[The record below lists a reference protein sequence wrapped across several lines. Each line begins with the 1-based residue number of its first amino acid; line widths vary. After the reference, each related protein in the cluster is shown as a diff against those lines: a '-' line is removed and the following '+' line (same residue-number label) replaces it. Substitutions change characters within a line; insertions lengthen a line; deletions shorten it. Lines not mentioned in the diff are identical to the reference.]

1 MNFKHEPVIYYDEPD
16 RKVVDLRPD
25 GVPFIPLASR
35 TLCRYTRES
44 PGLHVHKDLGEI
56 VYCVRGALSF
66 ETPERIWPFLPGDV
80 FVSGP
85 DEPHTMCMN
94 LKGAFVYRLLVSW
107 PRRGRT
113 LPGLTVDETAAVVK
127 TLGNGSRRLFVGGSG
142 IKAAFDSLFEIYND
156 KSSDRAL
163 RGMRLRACALEIL
176 LACADAATRNR
187 SRLVPRGVQKWID
200 LMANEPDA
208 DYGIEEM
215 AHDAKLTAQR
225 FRILFKYATGLP
237 VHAYLMLCRIE
248 GAKRAIRLNPDVSL
262 LALSRRFRFSSAPHF
277 ATTFKRIA
285 GKTVSAYAM
294 SLTKEKT

>member
-127 TLGNGSRRLFVGGSG
+127 TLGNGSRRLFVGGPG